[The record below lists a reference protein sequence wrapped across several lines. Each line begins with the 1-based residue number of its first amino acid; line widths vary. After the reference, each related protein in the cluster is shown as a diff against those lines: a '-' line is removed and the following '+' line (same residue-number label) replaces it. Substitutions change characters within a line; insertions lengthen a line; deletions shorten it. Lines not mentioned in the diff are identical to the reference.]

1 METVQ
6 EVKNYGTDNFLYSG
20 LEENVLHCHTIN
32 LCMFFASV
40 LCHLPI
46 VKETNLTNLMLFT
59 KAVIKVFVT
68 SETVR
73 LKTDKPYIKMD
84 TTKKITLESALL
96 SISCFYHKKATNV
109 ILFIEIFLLKMN

>member
-20 LEENVLHCHTIN
+20 LEANVLHCHTIN

-46 VKETNLTNLMLFT
+46 VKGSNLTNLMLFI

-73 LKTDKPYIKMD
+73 LKTDKPCIKMD
-84 TTKKITLESALL
+84 TTKKLT
-96 SISCFYHKKATNV
+96 H
-109 ILFIEIFLLKMN
+109 